1 MSYLAEVFPPA
12 ARLDRLPLSRDQFM
26 LLMAAINEIFLS
38 VDIYLAHNINGTIT
52 RSEWIPIIFGV
63 TAGVLL
69 LIAGLIAL
77 RYRSLASI
85 LATLVLIGSIV
96 VGGLGIS
103 FHLSRTLLL
112 ESAGDSQTVLDALV
126 WAPPLL
132 GPMFFALVGVLGI
145 SAAWI
150 ESPPNSG
157 RLLLPGNRSVQMPY
171 SKTRAYFLIVSVFI
185 LAATLSSVLDHA
197 RFNLNNPWV
206 WLPTMAGLFGVAV
219 SLIMGFIARPT
230 RWDISVYIGAM
241 LLLLLVAL
249 IGFVLHVNTSLIP
262 RGTIVVERFIRGSP
276 LLAPLL
282 FANVAL
288 LGLLVL
294 LEPREE
300 G

>member
-52 RSEWIPIIFGV
+52 RNEWIPIIFGV

>member
-52 RSEWIPIIFGV
+52 RNEWIPIIFGV

-249 IGFVLHVNTSLIP
+249 IGFVLHINTSLIP

>member
-52 RSEWIPIIFGV
+52 RNEWIPIIFGV

-150 ESPPNSG
+150 QSPPNSG